1 MARSTSQSQLRVFSI
16 CPRILIGIYF
26 SSIIKQIIPETL
38 GIPKLYIFPTRN
50 PAIVR
55 SPSEYAE
62 MADIQPN
69 DAANLS
75 KERKRT
81 RVQLSCTAC
90 RSRKY
95 VDQCLYCRNAV
106 LIKISRLK
114 CCRTH
119 PCTNCLKRGEAH
131 SCTFVGRGPRGRSS
145 HGRSSPTHVQD
156 RLQHLE
162 NLIMSFAQRKQQ
174 EEPQPQIGS
183 SPSSGTPPSL
193 LSREQSAMLT
203 TASPPKPEGSEPE
216 NEGSPPGGAGK
227 LLVKDT
233 GTSYIDSAHW
243 KAILEEVGVS
253 VAIFT
258 RVLCA
263 NRLLDK
269 RVQGVIRR

>member
-1 MARSTSQSQLRVFSI
+1 MVDFSASSRGFQH
-16 CPRILIGIYF
+16 CPRILIGIIFQINHQTDYTRNPLNSKTIYTVF
-26 SSIIKQIIPETL
+26 SAC
-38 GIPKLYIFPTRN
+38 N

-55 SPSEYAE
+55 PPSEHAE

-69 DAANLS
+69 DTVHLS

-95 VDQCLYCRNAV
+95 VDQWPSSRIAV
-106 LIKISRLK
+106 LNKISRLK

-119 PCTNCLKRGEAH
+119 PCTNCLKRGEAQ
-131 SCTFVGRGPRGRSS
+131 SCTFIGRGPRGRSS
-145 HGRSSPTHVQD
+145 HGRASPTHVQD

-174 EEPQPQIGS
+174 EDPQTQSDS
-183 SPSSGTPPSL
+183 SPSSKTPSSL
-193 LSREQSAMLT
+193 LSREQPATLT
-203 TASPPKPEGSEPE
+203 TPSPPKPEESEPE
-216 NEGSPPGGAGK
+216 NEGSPPGGVGK

-253 VAIFT
+253 VIDFT
-258 RVLCA
+258 RVMSA
-263 NRLLDK
+263 NGLLDK
-269 RVQGVIRR
+269 RV